1 MSHDIWRK
9 TDGTGDL
16 GTERAKPS
24 SKGTRSC
31 LFVEPRPKLP
41 MMMTEC
47 VRGTVWKVVRGMRGK
62 ESVLRGKKME
72 MCIYMHI
79 CVYVYTYMYK
89 YI

>member
-1 MSHDIWRK
+1 
-9 TDGTGDL
+9 
-16 GTERAKPS
+16 
-24 SKGTRSC
+24 
-31 LFVEPRPKLP
+31 